1 MTAYPRSLDK
11 LHRAHLADVRKG
23 NMFHAYPHDIHEME
37 GFNPRDYSR
46 QGVQQHIR
54 NLADAYLS
62 GQHVEPITVRV
73 VDGKIYVVEGHCRRR
88 GMLLAIEDGA
98 DLGQQPLIEFKG
110 DEADAQ
116 KKILTSQMGE
126 KLTTLELADMYQRMV
141 NRGKTLAEIGEIVGK
156 TAEHVRQTLDIH
168 TLPDEIKQLIH
179 EGTVSSDL
187 ATKTYNELGSEAIAV
202 LVEGVEEQLVAGK
215 KKLTPTA
222 LNKKRSWLSRRTA
235 AAWCPGLPPLWP
247 TRARPAVL
255 LPAPVVLSFLV
266 LFSSSSM
273 FPIGFWVGVWALAA
287 RGCQQSVDLVHQC
300 LRQKSKP
307 SGGRSTT
314 C

>member
-37 GFNPRDYSR
+37 GFNPRDYTR

-54 NLADAYLS
+54 NLADAYKS

-88 GMLLAIEDGA
+88 GMLLAIENGA

-222 LNKKRSWLSRRTA
+222 LNKKRGVKPAKRMTKKVVNGMREQLSQFGSKLDSAQFREDGTA
-235 AAWCPGLPPLWP
+235 VVELSSEEVDKLKALLMEVSPDPQEAGAAE
-247 TRARPAVL
+247 
-255 LPAPVVLSFLV
+255 
-266 LFSSSSM
+266 
-273 FPIGFWVGVWALAA
+273 
-287 RGCQQSVDLVHQC
+287 SVDGKV
-300 LRQKSKP
+300 SET
-307 SGGRSTT
+307 SE
-314 C
+314 